1 MQKQERK
8 SKKNNGTQWK
18 KKTKKK
24 IKRTISVGKVYIQA
38 SYNNTLI
45 YISDITGNILIWKT
59 AGSEGFKG
67 SKKSTPYAAQ
77 VASKSLAK
85 LAKDTFGL
93 TSVEVFIKGPGP
105 GREAAIRGLAGY
117 LKVTYIADI
126 TSIPHNGCRPSKER
140 RV

>member
-1 MQKQERK
+1 LE
-8 SKKNNGTQWK
+8 SLFCFTG
-18 KKTKKK
+18 KTVS
-24 IKRTISVGKVYIQA
+24 SVFGGKVYIQA

-45 YISDITGNILIWKT
+45 YITDLCGNALVWKT

-77 VASKSLAK
+77 IASKVAAK
-85 LAKDTFGL
+85 NVKELYNMST
-93 TSVEVFIKGPGP
+93 VEVYIKGPGP
-105 GREAAIRGLAGY
+105 GREAAIRGLSGY
-117 LKVTYIADI
+117 LKITYISDV

>member
-1 MQKQERK
+1 MKKRIS
-8 SKKNNGTQWK
+8 SKKV
-18 KKTKKK
+18 KK
-24 IKRTISVGKVYIQA
+24 IIHSGKVYIKA

-45 YISDITGNILIWKT
+45 YVTDLIGNTVAWKT

-77 VASKSLAK
+77 VAAKSLSK
-85 LAKDTFGL
+85 LVKDNCSMG
-93 TSVEVFIKGPGP
+93 SVEVYIKGPGP
-105 GREAAIRGLAGY
+105 GREAAIRGLSSH
-117 LKVTYIADI
+117 LKITYIADI

>member
-1 MQKQERK
+1 M
-8 SKKNNGTQWK
+8 K
-18 KKTKKK
+18 KKANIVKKK
-24 IKRTISVGKVYIQA
+24 KSVFGGKAHIQA

-45 YISDITGNILIWKT
+45 SITDLSGNTLVWKS

-77 VASKSLAK
+77 IAAKMVAKS
-85 LAKDTFGL
+85 AKDLYSMST
-93 TSVEVFIKGPGP
+93 VEVYIKGPGP
-105 GREAAIRGLAGY
+105 GREAAIRGLSNY

>member
-1 MQKQERK
+1 MQKHE
-8 SKKNNGTQWK
+8 
-18 KKTKKK
+18 KK
-24 IKRTISVGKVYIQA
+24 IKKTFSVGKAYIQA

-45 YISDITGNILIWKT
+45 YISDITGNILAWKT

-77 VASKSLAK
+77 VASKSIAK
-85 LAKDTFGL
+85 IVKDTFSL
-93 TSVEVFIKGPGP
+93 TSIEIFVKGPGP
-105 GREAAIRGLAGY
+105 GREAAIRGLANY
-117 LKVTYIADI
+117 LKITYISDV

>member
-1 MQKQERK
+1 M
-8 SKKNNGTQWK
+8 K
-18 KKTKKK
+18 KKLKKK
-24 IKRTISVGKVYIQA
+24 VKKTVTVGKAYIQA

-45 YISDITGNILIWKT
+45 YISDITGNILTWKT

-77 VASKSLAK
+77 VASKSIAK
-85 LAKDTFGL
+85 FAKDTFGL
-93 TSVEVFIKGPGP
+93 SSVEIFIKGPGP
-105 GREAAIRGLAGY
+105 GREAAIRGLANY
-117 LKVTYIADI
+117 LKITYIADV

>member
-1 MQKQERK
+1 MK
-8 SKKNNGTQWK
+8 KKN
-18 KKTKKK
+18 KKK
-24 IKRTISVGKVYIQA
+24 IKKILSIGKAYIQA

-45 YISDITGNILIWKT
+45 YLSDITGNILMWKT

-77 VASKSLAK
+77 VASKSIAK
-85 LAKDTFGL
+85 AAKDTFGL
-93 TSVEVFIKGPGP
+93 ASIEIFVKGPGP
-105 GREAAIRGLAGY
+105 GREAAIRGLGNY
-117 LKVTYIADI
+117 LKITYIADV

>member
-1 MQKQERK
+1 MKKVSKNLKK
-8 SKKNNGTQWK
+8 SKKHV
-18 KKTKKK
+18 
-24 IKRTISVGKVYIQA
+24 SVGKVYIQA

-45 YISDITGNILIWKT
+45 YITDLTGNVLIWKT

-77 VASKSLAK
+77 VASKSVSK
-85 LAKDTFGL
+85 EAKDIYGL
-93 TSVEVFIKGPGP
+93 TSVEIFIKGPGP
-105 GREAAIRGLAGY
+105 GREAAIRGLAHN
-117 LKVTYIADI
+117 LKITYISDI

>member
-1 MQKQERK
+1 M
-8 SKKNNGTQWK
+8 KKRISS
-18 KKTKKK
+18 KK
-24 IKRTISVGKVYIQA
+24 IKKVVHNGKVYIKA

-45 YISDITGNILIWKT
+45 YVTDLVGNTIAWKT

-77 VASKSLAK
+77 MAAKTLSKLV
-85 LAKDTFGL
+85 KDSYSMG
-93 TSVEVFIKGPGP
+93 SAEVYIKGPGP
-105 GREAAIRGLAGY
+105 GREAAIRGLSTC
-117 LKVTYIADI
+117 LKITYIADI

>member
-1 MQKQERK
+1 MVKKNKSKVLKK
-8 SKKNNGTQWK
+8 SKKQVTSG
-18 KKTKKK
+18 K
-24 IKRTISVGKVYIQA
+24 IYIKA

-45 YISDITGNILIWKT
+45 YITDLIGDVLLWKT

-77 VASKSLAK
+77 VASKAVAK
-85 LAKDTFGL
+85 IAKELHGL
-93 TSVEVFIKGPGP
+93 SSVEIYVSGPGP
-105 GREAAIRGLAGY
+105 GREAAIRGLANF

-126 TSIPHNGCRPSKER
+126 TSIPHNGCRAAKER

>member
-1 MQKQERK
+1 MKK
-8 SKKNNGTQWK
+8 KFKKKHKKNLA
-18 KKTKKK
+18 
-24 IKRTISVGKVYIQA
+24 VGKAYIQA

-45 YISDITGNILIWKT
+45 YISDILGNVLIWKT
-59 AGSEGFKG
+59 AGTEGFKG

-77 VASKSLAK
+77 VASKSVAK

-93 TSVEVFIKGPGP
+93 MSIEIFVKGPGP
-105 GREAAIRGLAGY
+105 GREAAMRGLATY
-117 LKVTYIADI
+117 LKITYISDV